1 MTACG
6 VLNKGYH
13 LFRQFLYKTQTR
25 RCSVCPKHL
34 PDRYYQIQLKGT
46 RGCHSECKTT
56 SRGNFVCIASRNQ
69 FCASALS
76 STLGMNRGMSEVGRR
91 PSQLWSSSTTGTW
104 GGGGV
109 DLSDK
114 KFVIWRQRG
123 QLGGTGSRSSGIL
136 LDVAVLNSY
145 EICKL
150 STPVALHMW
159 GVEWG
164 VREAGWKLECC
175 VWRGPWPCNLFFPF
189 PFWLGRSFMAPII

>member
-1 MTACG
+1 MHSQQKP
-6 VLNKGYH
+6 VLC
-13 LFRQFLYKTQTR
+13 LSTFLNARNEQRDVRGREKTK
-25 RCSVCPKHL
+25 PAMIFE
-34 PDRYYQIQLKGT
+34 Y
-46 RGCHSECKTT
+46 
-56 SRGNFVCIASRNQ
+56 
-69 FCASALS
+69 
-76 STLGMNRGMSEVGRR
+76 NRHM
-91 PSQLWSSSTTGTW
+91 
-104 GGGGV
+104 GGGGI

-136 LDVAVLNSY
+136 LDVAVLNWY

-175 VWRGPWPCNLFFPF
+175 VWRGP
-189 PFWLGRSFMAPII
+189 